1 MSLFVPKEW
10 KDRLAEFAGRRKLTN
25 VSTGEET
32 TVDVSRAEGE
42 VSQAGDAFSAA
53 NMNDLEQRIKDGFDK
68 VDTNL
73 TANNLKFKFGYDGDS
88 DQYGYYGADGSLI
101 PFSSDSLSLVWE
113 NQNSYQ
119 GIYDDITFNFD
130 FGKYNNMIILT
141 KSNTGASVMT
151 EKTVFIKDTNTST
164 FLINSSGLADH
175 YARKFALDKAD
186 NTVTIS
192 PNNKGAGAYQEY
204 TIPVRVYGF
213 KTDVDL
219 FSVTK

>member
-73 TANNLKFKFGYDGDS
+73 GNGEISFSVVDGEP
-88 DQYGYYGADGSLI
+88 YVKVGADPAR
-101 PFSSDSLSLVWE
+101 PFKYKTKKYSCDYVAAYGKAS
-113 NQNSYQ
+113 
-119 GIYDDITFNFD
+119 ITFDLKQDYPTTYDKLTIDNIIYGFEKLTYFQVNNFD
-130 FGKYNNMIILT
+130 LIISPSYDHTTGIVTLNISGSTSSGGYN
-141 KSNTGASVMT
+141 SNG
-151 EKTVFIKDTNTST
+151 TVFIVV
-164 FLINSSGLADH
+164 I
-175 YARKFALDKAD
+175 
-186 NTVTIS
+186 I
-192 PNNKGAGAYQEY
+192 
-204 TIPVRVYGF
+204 
-213 KTDVDL
+213 
-219 FSVTK
+219 